1 MEDFNHFLIR
11 NLSEI
16 VIVETNR
23 SEHRVVFET
32 HYVVGLP
39 PQFRKAVARR
49 HRHRKHK
56 PLRIAHNSSPRC
68 SMLSHFWAS
77 NSTQANDGNAQLT
90 ARELEVLT
98 AMADGATNKAI
109 ARRLGISF
117 HTVKFHVA
125 AIFEKLDADT
135 RTEAVMKAAQ
145 LGIVML

>member
-1 MEDFNHFLIR
+1 
-11 NLSEI
+11 
-16 VIVETNR
+16 
-23 SEHRVVFET
+23 VVFQRQLLAALLHAE
-32 HYVVGLP
+32 
-39 PQFRKAVARR
+39 
-49 HRHRKHK
+49 
-56 PLRIAHNSSPRC
+56 PL
-68 SMLSHFWAS
+68 LGES

-125 AIFEKLDADT
+125 AILEKLDADT

>member
-1 MEDFNHFLIR
+1 MTKPGPHFLTALPKDFENGSILFSDR
-11 NLSEI
+11 PSSRPRPVSFCAAFLPETDGGFQSLPHPKP
-16 VIVETNR
+16 VENR
-23 SEHRVVFET
+23 
-32 HYVVGLP
+32 
-39 PQFRKAVARR
+39 
-49 HRHRKHK
+49 
-56 PLRIAHNSSPRC
+56 
-68 SMLSHFWAS
+68 AS
-77 NSTQANDGNAQLT
+77 NDGNAQLT

-125 AIFEKLDADT
+125 AILEKLDADT

>member
-1 MEDFNHFLIR
+1 M
-11 NLSEI
+11 
-16 VIVETNR
+16 TNGL
-23 SEHRVVFET
+23 VVF
-32 HYVVGLP
+32 
-39 PQFRKAVARR
+39 QR
-49 HRHRKHK
+49 
-56 PLRIAHNSSPRC
+56 PLLAALLHAEPLLGEQPS
-68 SMLSHFWAS
+68 
-77 NSTQANDGNAQLT
+77 NDGNSQLT

-125 AIFEKLDADT
+125 AILEKLDADT

>member
-1 MEDFNHFLIR
+1 
-11 NLSEI
+11 
-16 VIVETNR
+16 
-23 SEHRVVFET
+23 
-32 HYVVGLP
+32 
-39 PQFRKAVARR
+39 
-49 HRHRKHK
+49 
-56 PLRIAHNSSPRC
+56 
-68 SMLSHFWAS
+68 MLSHFWGS

-125 AIFEKLDADT
+125 AILEKLDADT

>member
-1 MEDFNHFLIR
+1 MPRYRLLVR
-11 NLSEI
+11 
-16 VIVETNR
+16 
-23 SEHRVVFET
+23 
-32 HYVVGLP
+32 
-39 PQFRKAVARR
+39 AVAG
-49 HRHRKHK
+49 
-56 PLRIAHNSSPRC
+56 LLCFSGTSPRC

-125 AIFEKLDADT
+125 AILEKT
-135 RTEAVMKAAQ
+135 RR
-145 LGIVML
+145 